1 MAGQAGSGVRA
12 AETVLQVLETVAF
25 SREDLGV
32 TQIAQRVGLTK
43 SAVFRHL
50 QSLVE
55 RGYFVQDAAT
65 ARYRLGPRARLLASR
80 APAGGDLAAAADG
93 PMRDLRDRTGFSV
106 VLSTPTA
113 TSAFVFATLPGTAMI
128 EIGVRQGSE
137 LALHASAQG
146 KILLAFGA
154 GIAGKLAFRQ
164 PRSPHGEVAAQRPS
178 RTTRDPERWGA
189 DAGKRYRSLALRDAS
204 SADADEAP
212 QDEGAGKR
220 RREQQSMEPL
230 PRFTQ
235 QTITDPDAFARE
247 IEQVRARGFAVA
259 PGEAVLGIN
268 ALAVPVFDGKDA
280 LVAALALVGSQQHL
294 PGEPD
299 PALVADLAAA
309 ARAIGR
315 QLG

>member
-1 MAGQAGSGVRA
+1 MAGQTGSGVRA

-25 SREDLGV
+25 AREDLGV

-55 RGYFVQDAAT
+55 RGYFVQDPAT

-80 APAGGDLAAAADG
+80 APAGGDLAGAAEG

-113 TSAFVFATLPGTAMI
+113 TSAFVYATLPGTAMI

-146 KILLAFGA
+146 KILLAFGGEKKA
-154 GIAGKLAFRQ
+154 RQ
-164 PRSPHGEVAAQRPS
+164 PVL
-178 RTTRDPERWGA
+178 T
-189 DAGKRYRSLALRDAS
+189 
-204 SADADEAP
+204 
-212 QDEGAGKR
+212 
-220 RREQQSMEPL
+220 
-230 PRFTQ
+230 RFTP
-235 QTITDPDAFARE
+235 QTITDPDAFAAE
-247 IEQVRARGFAVA
+247 IERVRARGFAVA

-268 ALAVPVFDGKDA
+268 ALAVPVFDGKET
-280 LVAALALVGSQQHL
+280 LVAALALVGSEQHL

-299 PALVADLAAA
+299 AGLVADLVTA
-309 ARAIGR
+309 ARAITR
-315 QLG
+315 QIG